1 MSTLEKPGT
10 VGYGKPPVETRFK
23 PGQSGNPG
31 GRPKGTQ
38 NVLTIFARLLRERLV
53 VTQNNGRRRSITTLE
68 ATLTAMMNRAI
79 QGDAKATQ
87 LVLQFAQLVEAALAS
102 GPAGDLKEADKAV
115 LANLLKRLGHDVAD
129 QDERSTKKE

>member
-53 VTQNNGRRRSITTLE
+53 VTQKNGRRRSITTLE

-79 QGDAKATQ
+79 KGDAKATQ